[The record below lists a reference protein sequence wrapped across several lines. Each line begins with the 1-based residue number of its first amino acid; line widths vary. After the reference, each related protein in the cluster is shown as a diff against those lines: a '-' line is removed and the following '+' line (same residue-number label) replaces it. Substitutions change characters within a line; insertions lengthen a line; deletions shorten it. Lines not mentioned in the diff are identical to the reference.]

1 MTQPSSIPGLDRFL
15 FTLSVVERELR
26 HLEYSRE
33 RVFTE
38 SIDTAWVHRLDEDP
52 VQAERLEAFV
62 SRFGRTQDT
71 IAGKLIPRWLNALAE
86 EPGSQLEALNR
97 GERLGVVE
105 DVEHWLE
112 ARALRNRL
120 VHEYMDDPRQF
131 AADLS
136 LAESYVNML
145 FTAWD
150 RIRTYAEQRMK
161 IPSDQLPSRLADAR

>member
-1 MTQPSSIPGLDRFL
+1 MDQYPT
-15 FTLSVVERELR
+15 
-26 HLEYSRE
+26 
-33 RVFTE
+33 
-38 SIDTAWVHRLDEDP
+38 
-52 VQAERLEAFV
+52 QAERLEAFV

-71 IAGKLIPRWLNALAE
+71 IAGRLIPRWLNALAE

-136 LAESYVNML
+136 LAESYVDML
-145 FTAWD
+145 FTTWG

-161 IPSDQLPSRLADAR
+161 IPPDQLPPGLTGAR

>member
-1 MTQPSSIPGLDRFL
+1 MTGNSVIPGRDRFL
-15 FTLSVVERELR
+15 FTLSVVARELR

-33 RVFTE
+33 RVFIE
-38 SIDTAWVHRLDEDP
+38 PIDTAWAERLDRDP
-52 VQAERLEAFV
+52 AQAERLEAFV

-86 EPGSQLEALNR
+86 DPGSQLEALNR
-97 GERLGVVE
+97 AERLGVVE
-105 DVEHWLE
+105 DVEDWLE

-136 LAESYVNML
+136 LAESCVDML
-145 FTAWD
+145 FTTWGG
-150 RIRTYAEQRMK
+150 IRTYARERME
-161 IPSDQLPSRLADAR
+161 IPSEQLPPSFTGAR